1 MSKWSLL
8 PEGKIVYKSAQFK
21 VPEEAVGSIWRC
33 GVLLSGF
40 LVGEEDTACALSLP
54 LAGSRVDLYVSEGA
68 EWAPCSGWGQPGHLS
83 QVRRGFRMVF
93 PGREA
98 PGVGLCLWAEF
109 RAVLLAF
116 QVG

>member
-8 PEGKIVYKSAQFK
+8 SEGKMVYKSAQFK
-21 VPEEAVGSIWRC
+21 VPEEAAGSIWRC

-40 LVGEEDTACALSLP
+40 LVGEEDTACALRMP

-68 EWAPCSGWGQPGHLS
+68 VWAPCSGWGQAGHLS
-83 QVRRGFRMVF
+83 QVRRGFRVVF

-109 RAVLLAF
+109 RAVLLAL
-116 QVG
+116 QVE